1 MKKKEK
7 LELLYCKALEVFA
20 RYGYKKAT
28 LDDIAKEIGITKP
41 GIYKYV
47 KDKMDLYE
55 KTLSYALLKWQEK
68 VVNAVDHEDD
78 IIQKFI
84 VMSQKGYEYLME
96 DQLLTEVLKN
106 DPTVFPFSTHVV
118 RFKEINNRSMNL
130 IKYILKEGIKQKRFS
145 KVDIQRTS
153 ILLYSIYRTFIVEA
167 YIISDAKQIK
177 KIYTDGIHLIL
188 NGLIE
193 RHKS

>member
-96 DQLLTEVLKN
+96 DQILTEVLKK

-167 YIISDAKQIK
+167 YIISDARQIK